1 MITKMKKFTLLLL
14 SLTIVCLSG
23 FGQGLPPVPLKN
35 LEGQTISTKEIS
47 NEGKPM
53 VVSFWATWC
62 KPCIKELNSI
72 QDVYEDWQ
80 DETGVKL
87 VAVSIDDARNVPLV
101 APFVNARGW
110 EYDVYIDA
118 NSDFKRAMNV
128 VNVPHTFL
136 LNGDGKVVYQH
147 TTYAPGDE
155 EELYEKILSLVEGK
169 E

>member
-1 MITKMKKFTLLLL
+1 
-14 SLTIVCLSG
+14 G
-23 FGQGLPPVPLKN
+23 FAQGLPPVPLKN
-35 LEGQTISTKEIS
+35 LEGKTINTKDI
-47 NEGKPM
+47 NNDGKPM
-53 VVSFWATWC
+53 VISFWATWC

-87 VAVSIDDARNVPLV
+87 VAVSIDDARNTPLV

-110 EYDVYIDA
+110 EYDVFIDA

-136 LNGDGKVVYQH
+136 LNGDGEVVYQH

-155 EELYEKILSLVEGK
+155 EELFEKIQALVEGK